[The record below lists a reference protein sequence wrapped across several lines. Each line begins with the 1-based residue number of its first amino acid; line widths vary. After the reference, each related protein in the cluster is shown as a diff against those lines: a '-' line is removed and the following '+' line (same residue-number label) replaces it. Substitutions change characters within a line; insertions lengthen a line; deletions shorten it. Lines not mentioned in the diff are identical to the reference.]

1 MICTRTSP
9 RRALLAACAV
19 TAAACLVPRKAG
31 AGEAAGPLG
40 PLGSEQAR
48 AEGASLV
55 GEWTARVGSRD
66 VALVL
71 SGDGRY
77 ALGGARGAYALKG
90 DALALTPEGG
100 EALEYAFR
108 LDGDA
113 LVLSGGDLRGEVRFT
128 RQPGVAGLVGWL
140 FDVSRES
147 AALKAWRLL
156 IIVAIALAARLL
168 IALLKVM
175 SRFLIVSERGP
186 LRYLYRRRKNRSLTI
201 HSLVL
206 NAVKYVVYIIA
217 LGVALS
223 ELGINYVAYV
233 ASLSVVGL
241 AVGFGAQGLVQDFV
255 SGVFIVIEGQFDVGD
270 MVEISGQTG
279 VVEELGLRMTRVR
292 NCQGQLV
299 VIPNRRIAV
308 VANYS
313 RGGQRLLVDVAAADE
328 KAAAEVSKV
337 ARAVAEDV
345 ANEFGR
351 VVLEAPEALPPVVLE
366 GGVFA
371 RVGVLVW
378 PGQQWVVNDQL
389 VPRLRERLKA
399 AEIEI
404 PGDRV
409 VVFTPA
415 GEAPPD
421 DTAARDKQVS
431 DAGPGG

>member
-1 MICTRTSP
+1 
-9 RRALLAACAV
+9 AV
-19 TAAACLVPRKAG
+19 
-31 AGEAAGPLG
+31 E
-40 PLGSEQAR
+40 
-48 AEGASLV
+48 
-55 GEWTARVGSRD
+55 
-66 VALVL
+66 
-71 SGDGRY
+71 
-77 ALGGARGAYALKG
+77 G
-90 DALALTPEGG
+90 DALTLTPEGG
-100 EALEYAFR
+100 EVAAYKFR

-128 RQPGVAGLVGWL
+128 RQPGVAGLVGWV

-168 IALLKVM
+168 IALLKCI

-206 NAVKYVVYIIA
+206 NAVKYVIYIIA

-255 SGVFIVIEGQFDVGD
+255 SGLFIVIEGQFDVGD

-313 RGGQRLLVDVAAADE
+313 RGGQRLLVDVAAADPE
-328 KAAAEVSKV
+328 AAAEVSKV
-337 ARAVAEDV
+337 ARAVAADV
-345 ANEFGR
+345 AEEFGR
-351 VVLEAPEALPPVVLE
+351 VVLEPPEVRDTVVLAE
-366 GGVFA
+366 GAFA

-399 AEIEI
+399 EGVEVR
-404 PGDRV
+404 GDRV

-415 GEAPPD
+415 CEAAPAD
-421 DTAARDKQVS
+421 DAPTDGKPADT
-431 DAGPGG
+431 AGPGG

>member
-1 MICTRTSP
+1 VKHTRTSP
-9 RRALLAACAV
+9 RRASLVACVV
-19 TAAACLVPRKAG
+19 TIAACLVSGSAV
-31 AGEAAGPLG
+31 AGEAVGPLG
-40 PLGSEQAR
+40 AEQAR
-48 AEGASLV
+48 ATEASLV

-66 VALVL
+66 VSLDL
-71 SGDGRY
+71 SGRGRY
-77 ALGGARGAYALKG
+77 ALGGAEGAYAVEG
-90 DALALTPEGG
+90 DALTLPPEGG
-100 EALEYAFR
+100 AAAGYRFR

-113 LVLSGGDLRGEVRFT
+113 LVLSGGDLRGEVKFVR
-128 RQPGVAGLVGWL
+128 RPGMAGLVGWV
-140 FDVSRES
+140 FEISRES

-156 IIVAIALAARLL
+156 IIVAIVLAARLL
-168 IALLKVM
+168 VALLKM
-175 SRFLIVSERGP
+175 ISRMLIASELGP
-186 LRYLYRRRKNRSLTI
+186 LKYIYRRRKNRSLTI
-201 HSLVL
+201 HSLFL
-206 NAVKYVVYIIA
+206 NAVKYVVYIVA

-292 NCQGQLV
+292 NYQGQLV
-299 VIPNRRIAV
+299 VIPNRNISV

-337 ARAVAEDV
+337 AQAVAAGV
-345 ANEFGR
+345 AEEFGR
-351 VVLEAPEALPPVVLE
+351 VVLELPEARAPVVLE
-366 GGVFA
+366 GSVFA
-371 RVGVLVW
+371 RVAVLVW
-378 PGQQWVVNDQL
+378 PGPQWVVNDQL

-399 AEIEI
+399 AGLEI

-415 GEAPPD
+415 GEAAAPD
-421 DTAARDKQVS
+421 AA
-431 DAGPGG
+431 PGG

>member
-1 MICTRTSP
+1 MKCTYTSP
-9 RRALLAACAV
+9 RRAFLAACVAI
-19 TAAACLVPRKAG
+19 ACLLSGKAL

-40 PLGSEQAR
+40 TEQ
-48 AEGASLV
+48 EGATKASVV
-55 GEWTARVGSRD
+55 GEWTARVGSRE
-66 VALVL
+66 VALKL
-71 SGDGRY
+71 SGAGRY
-77 ALGGARGAYALKG
+77 ALGGTEGAYAVEG
-90 DALALTPEGG
+90 GALTLTPEGG
-100 EALEYAFR
+100 EAAGYKFR

-156 IIVAIALAARLL
+156 IIVAVAVAARLL
-168 IALLKVM
+168 IALLKRI
-175 SRFLIVSERGP
+175 SRFLIVSELGP
-186 LRYLYRRRKNRSLTI
+186 LRYLYRQRKNRSLTI
-201 HSLVL
+201 HSLLL
-206 NAVKYVVYIIA
+206 NTVKYIVYIIA

-255 SGVFIVIEGQFDVGD
+255 SGVLIVIEGQFDVGD

-299 VIPNRRIAV
+299 VIPNRMIAV

-313 RGGQRLLVDVAAADE
+313 RGGQRLLVDVAAADA
-328 KAAAEVSKV
+328 KAAAETAKV
-337 ARAVAEDV
+337 ARAVAADV
-345 ANEFGR
+345 AEEFGR
-351 VVLEAPEALPPVVLE
+351 VILEPPQAHDNVALAE
-366 GGVFA
+366 EVFA

-389 VPRLRERLKA
+389 VPRLRERLKS
-399 AEIEI
+399 EGLEP

-415 GEAPPD
+415 GEAKRTGDASTD
-421 DTAARDKQVS
+421 DTPTDA
-431 DAGPGG
+431 AGPDG

>member
-1 MICTRTSP
+1 MSGS
-9 RRALLAACAV
+9 AH
-19 TAAACLVPRKAG
+19 
-31 AGEAAGPLG
+31 AGETAGPLVA
-40 PLGSEQAR
+40 EQAR

-55 GEWTARVGSRD
+55 GEWTARVGSRE
-66 VALVL
+66 VALEL
-71 SGDGRY
+71 AGGGRY
-77 ALGGARGAYALKG
+77 KLEGAEGAYAIEG
-90 DALALTPEGG
+90 GALTLTPEGKD
-100 EALEYAFR
+100 ATKYTFR

-113 LVLSGGDLRGEVRFT
+113 LVLAGGDLRGDVKFVRS
-128 RQPGVAGLVGWL
+128 PGMAGLVGWV

-147 AALKAWRLL
+147 AALKVWRLL
-156 IIVAIALAARLL
+156 AIVVIALAARLL
-168 IALLKVM
+168 IALLKCA
-175 SRFLIVSERGP
+175 SRFLIVSELGP
-186 LRYLYRRRKNRSLTI
+186 LRHLYRRRKNRSLTI

-313 RGGQRLLVDVAAADE
+313 RGGQRLLVDVASKDE
-328 KAAAEVSKV
+328 AAAAETAKI
-337 ARAVAEDV
+337 ARAMAVDV
-345 ANEFGR
+345 AQEFGR
-351 VVLEAPEALPPVVLE
+351 VVLAPPEVHDAVVLAE
-366 GGVFA
+366 GTFA

-389 VPRLRERLKA
+389 VPRLRERLKSA
-399 AEIEI
+399 ALEP

-415 GEAPPD
+415 GEAAAPD
-421 DTAARDKQVS
+421 DES
-431 DAGPGG
+431 DG